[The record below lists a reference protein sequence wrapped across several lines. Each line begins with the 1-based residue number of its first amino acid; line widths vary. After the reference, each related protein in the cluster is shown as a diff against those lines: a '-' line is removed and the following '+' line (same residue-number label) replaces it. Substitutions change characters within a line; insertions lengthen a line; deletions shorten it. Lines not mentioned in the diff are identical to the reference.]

1 MGNVL
6 KTNNDVRDFSNLPLT
21 ISSYTLGTEVS
32 FEDRVRI
39 AKEAGFGGIGLRAEN
54 YVDAKNAGVSD
65 EEMLSILEK
74 YNMKVSEVEYI
85 TAWGTKEDR
94 NDAQQEKEQTVYHMA
109 RLFGV
114 KHINCGL
121 IEKLPEEEIVVALQE
136 LCDRAE
142 DLIIG
147 LEFMP
152 YSGVPDLASAW
163 RIVKASNRENAQLI
177 CDTWHWARANQ
188 KPEYLTEVP
197 AEKIVSI
204 QICDVL
210 DRPYIKLRDESLHDR
225 VAPGLG
231 FGNTVDFVS
240 MLKKHGVCPKA
251 IGVEVISDRYVGQGL
266 DFAAKTVYESTVKVL
281 EKAWPELIKKT
292 EKAL

>member
-1 MGNVL
+1 MGNL
-6 KTNNDVRDFSNLPLT
+6 NNINNNEIKKLPLT
-21 ISSYTLGTEVS
+21 ISSYTLGSEVS

-54 YVDAKNAGVSD
+54 YVDAKNAGITD
-65 EEMLSILEK
+65 KDMLAILEK
-74 YNMKVSEVEYI
+74 YKMRVSEVEYI
-85 TAWGTKEDR
+85 TSWGTKEDR
-94 NDAQQEKEQTVYHMA
+94 NAAQQEKEQTIYHMA
-109 RLFGV
+109 HLFGV

-121 IEKLPEEEIVVALQE
+121 LEKLPEEDVVVALKE
-136 LCDRAE
+136 LCNRAG

-163 RIVKASNRENAQLI
+163 RIVKASNRDNAQLI
-177 CDTWHWARANQ
+177 FDTWHWARANQ
-188 KPEYLTEVP
+188 SPEFITEVP

-210 DRPYIKLRDESLHDR
+210 DRPYVKLRDESLHDR
-225 VAPGLG
+225 IAPGLG
-231 FGNTVDFVS
+231 FGNTVDFVR
-240 MLKKHGVCPKA
+240 MLKEHGVSPRA

-266 DFAAKTVYESTVKVL
+266 EFAAETVYNSTVSVL
-281 EKAWPELIKKT
+281 EKAWPELIN
-292 EKAL
+292 KAIETVEV